1 MKIWMFDHYA
11 VPPIYYPLERP
22 HKMAKGLIKK
32 GHKVTIFAAS
42 TVHNSDVNLINDNK
56 LFKEENFDSVNYVYI
71 NAKKYLGNGKDRI
84 INILQYTSRLDKVCS
99 NFEKPDVIV
108 MTSFH
113 PFACY
118 KGIKLAKKYGI
129 RCISYISDLWPLSLI
144 ELSSVTKKN
153 VIYKV
158 LYSLEKWIYKKSD
171 AIVFTMEGG
180 KQYIMEQGWDKE
192 NGGPVDLDKIHHIN
206 NGVDIEQ
213 FDYNKNHYRFED
225 EDLDDE
231 GTFKVV
237 YTGSIRKVNNV
248 GHLIKV
254 AEFILNKCSK
264 IRFLIYGD
272 GTERKELE
280 LYCKKNNVK
289 NVVFKGNVDKK
300 YIPYILSK
308 SNVTYIH
315 LQEKDMYKYG
325 LSANKTFEYLASG
338 KPMLVDNWFG
348 YDYIE
353 KNQCGY
359 ICNGEIIYIANKIIE
374 FSEMSKKEY
383 FKYVTNSR
391 KTAEM
396 YDYVKLSEKL
406 NRIIEETI

>member
-71 NAKKYLGNGKDRI
+71 NAKKYLRNGKDRI

-180 KQYIMEQGWDKE
+180 KQYIIDQDWDKE
-192 NGGPVDLDKIHHIN
+192 NGGPVDLDKVYHIN
-206 NGVDIEQ
+206 NGVDLEQ
-213 FDYNKNHYRFED
+213 FDYNKKHYKFDD
-225 EDLDDE
+225 EDLDDDSI
-231 GTFKVV
+231 FKVV

-248 GHLIKV
+248 DQIVEVAKSIAVKNIKV
-254 AEFILNKCSK
+254 K
-264 IRFLIYGD
+264 FLIYGE
-272 GTERKELE
+272 GTEKEKLEKYCATNNIKNVIFKGRKE
-280 LYCKKNNVK
+280 KN
-289 NVVFKGNVDKK
+289 F
-300 YIPYILSK
+300 IPYILSK
-308 SNVTYIH
+308 SNLNYIH
-315 LQEKDMYKYG
+315 IDKKDIYKYG
-325 LSANKTFEYLASG
+325 ISANKTFEYLASG
-338 KPMLVDNWFG
+338 KPIIIDNWVG
-348 YDYIE
+348 YDYIS
-353 KNQCGY
+353 KNGCGVM
-359 ICNGEIIYIANKIIE
+359 CDGDLTNIANTIIK
-374 FSEMSKKEY
+374 FYKMNKKEY
-383 FKYVTNSR
+383 LEYSLCTR
-391 KTAEM
+391 KTAES
-396 YDYVKLSEKL
+396 YDYKKLTGKL
-406 NRIIEETI
+406 FEIIQNIV